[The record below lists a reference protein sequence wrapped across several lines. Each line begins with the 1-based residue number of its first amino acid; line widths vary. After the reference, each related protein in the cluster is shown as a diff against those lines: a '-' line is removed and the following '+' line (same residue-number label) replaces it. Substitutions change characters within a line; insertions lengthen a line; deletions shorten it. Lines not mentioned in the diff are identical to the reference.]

1 MVVLNA
7 DHSLRLQENERL
19 QREIQ
24 QLNETVF
31 SKSFKAPSAWAE
43 REVKYKAEKRAW
55 EQQVAGLKEQIRGLS
70 DENRGYRE
78 SNKAAEFED
87 QITVPAPNHPAHSS
101 SLLTHSSEGH
111 IKSMMAAAIHP
122 AHPSSLLTHT
132 SEGQIKSKSVSE
144 GGWSDGR
151 LCMPHA
157 ECFTRNL
164 LAYIV
169 PCHILPH

>member
-1 MVVLNA
+1 M
-7 DHSLRLQENERL
+7 LQEIERL

-87 QITVPAPNHPAHSS
+87 QIKVPPAIPPAHSDACYTTQKDRS
-101 SLLTHSSEGH
+101 GRRAGVRTASL
-111 IKSMMAAAIHP
+111 
-122 AHPSSLLTHT
+122 
-132 SEGQIKSKSVSE
+132 
-144 GGWSDGR
+144 
-151 LCMPHA
+151 HA
-157 ECFTRNL
+157 NPNPT
-164 LAYIV
+164 
-169 PCHILPH
+169 P